1 MPPLD
6 SNLNKN
12 QLAVDFLVQ
21 IIKHFAV
28 RRTHCPAYAGSINAK
43 TNITMATNNNAA
55 KVAATNES
63 ANAANA
69 ASVESAAEK
78 VKVTING
85 VTVFDNDGKASVRLA
100 FNESIKG
107 YKADGS
113 EFAET
118 DVNYIDINRAALT
131 KQLTAVNDLIADY
144 RATRTEAFGQREM
157 ALILRGAVLTMI
169 RTHHVGGELTGRQDE
184 KGNDIAYQR
193 DCYTSEIT
201 AVKLTA
207 NAIAK
212 LERATEL

>member
-1 MPPLD
+1 M
-6 SNLNKN
+6 SATTK
-12 QLAVDFLVQ
+12 
-21 IIKHFAV
+21 
-28 RRTHCPAYAGSINAK
+28 PAAQS
-43 TNITMATNNNAA
+43 AA
-55 KVAATNES
+55 NES

-69 ASVESAAEK
+69 ASNNNATAEK
-78 VKVTING
+78 VKVTITG
-85 VTVFDNDGKASVRLA
+85 VAVFDNEGRASVRLT
-100 FNESIKG
+100 FDETIRG

-131 KQLTAVNDLIADY
+131 KQLCAVDDLIADF
-144 RATRTEAFGQREM
+144 RATRVEALGQREL
-157 ALILRGAVLTMI
+157 ALILRGAVLTMV

-184 KGNDIAYQR
+184 KGNDIAYSR

-207 NAIAK
+207 NAVGK

>member
-12 QLAVDFLVQ
+12 QLAVDFLIQ

-28 RRTHCPAYAGSINAK
+28 RRTHCPAYAGSINALN
-43 TNITMATNNNAA
+43 NITMSTRTNAA
-55 KVAATNES
+55 QSAAAAVAAS
-63 ANAANA
+63 
-69 ASVESAAEK
+69 EK
-78 VKVTING
+78 VKVTINA

-100 FNESIKG
+100 FDETIKG

-118 DVNYIDINRAALT
+118 DVNYIDINRALLT
-131 KQLTAVNDLIADY
+131 RQLCAVDDLIADF
-144 RATRTEAFGQREM
+144 RATRVEALGQREF
-157 ALILRGAVLTMI
+157 ALILRGAVLTMV

-184 KGNDIAYQR
+184 KGNDIAYSR

-207 NAIAK
+207 NAIGK

>member
-1 MPPLD
+1 M
-6 SNLNKN
+6 S
-12 QLAVDFLVQ
+12 
-21 IIKHFAV
+21 
-28 RRTHCPAYAGSINAK
+28 
-43 TNITMATNNNAA
+43 ATTTAA
-55 KVAATNES
+55 QSAATTEVN
-63 ANAANA
+63 NAANA
-69 ASVESAAEK
+69 ASVESNSEK

-85 VTVFDNDGKASVRLA
+85 VAVFDNNGKASVRLS
-100 FNESIKG
+100 FDDTIRG

-113 EFAET
+113 SFDET

-131 KQLTAVNDLIADY
+131 KQLCAIDDLIADY
-144 RATRTEAFGQREM
+144 RATRVEALGQREF
-157 ALILRGAVLTMI
+157 ALILRGATLTLV

-193 DCYTSEIT
+193 DCYTTEVV

>member
-12 QLAVDFLVQ
+12 QLAVDFPIQ

-28 RRTHCPAYAGSINAK
+28 RRTHCPAYAGSINALN
-43 TNITMATNNNAA
+43 NITMSTRTNAA
-55 KVAATNES
+55 QSAAAAVAAS
-63 ANAANA
+63 
-69 ASVESAAEK
+69 EK
-78 VKVTING
+78 VKVTINA

-100 FNESIKG
+100 FDETIKG

-118 DVNYIDINRAALT
+118 DVNYIDINRALLT
-131 KQLTAVNDLIADY
+131 RQLCAVDDLIADF
-144 RATRTEAFGQREM
+144 RATRVEALGQREF
-157 ALILRGAVLTMI
+157 ALILRGAVLTMV

-184 KGNDIAYQR
+184 KGNDIAYSR

-207 NAIAK
+207 NAIGK

>member
-1 MPPLD
+1 M
-6 SNLNKN
+6 S
-12 QLAVDFLVQ
+12 A
-21 IIKHFAV
+21 
-28 RRTHCPAYAGSINAK
+28 TTNA
-43 TNITMATNNNAA
+43 ANNAA
-55 KVAATNES
+55 AAVAAS
-63 ANAANA
+63 
-69 ASVESAAEK
+69 EK

-100 FNESIKG
+100 FNETIKG

-113 EFAET
+113 SFAET

-131 KQLTAVNDLIADY
+131 KQLCTIDDLIADF
-144 RATRTEAFGQREM
+144 RATRVEALGQREF
-157 ALILRGAVLTMI
+157 ALILRGAVLTMV

-201 AVKLTA
+201 AVKLTP
-207 NAIAK
+207 NAVAK